1 MPTDRVETLCD
12 VLGEETRLCG
22 ALVAVLSEEQRAVV
36 ALRPGAIL
44 ACLEERQAL
53 HEELERLAAH
63 RRTLVNDAASEC
75 GADAAQS
82 ATSLLPLL
90 PPDPQARLRAR
101 LRALRRALLEARSLE
116 RQNAL
121 LAGASLEAIGEMLP
135 ALRALLPGVRYGADA
150 QVDTPAAAERVD
162 RRA

>member
-1 MPTDRVETLCD
+1 MLTDRVETLCD
-12 VLGEETRLCG
+12 VLDEETRLCG
-22 ALVAVLSEEQRAVV
+22 ALAAVLNEEQRAVV

-53 HEELERLAAH
+53 HEELERLAAR
-63 RRTLVNDAASEC
+63 RRTLVHDAASEH
-75 GADAAQS
+75 GADATAS

-90 PPDPQARLRAR
+90 PPDPQARLRAQ

-116 RQNAL
+116 RQNAS
-121 LAGASLEAIGEMLP
+121 LAGASLEALGEMLP

-150 QVDTPAAAERVD
+150 QVDAPAAAERID